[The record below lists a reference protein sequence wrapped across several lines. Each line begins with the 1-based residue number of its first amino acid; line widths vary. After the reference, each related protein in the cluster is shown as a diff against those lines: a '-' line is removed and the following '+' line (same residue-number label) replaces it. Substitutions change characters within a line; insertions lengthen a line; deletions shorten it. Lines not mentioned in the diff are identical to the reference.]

1 MEKLNEFFRNFPSKM
16 KAFWDTLNGPKKMAI
31 AAVVLLIVGGSITLL
46 LAQKQIEKGY
56 LYEGLSEADNQQI
69 VAELRKQRVPDFVM
83 DDKGILVPADM
94 IVPLRLKL
102 SQEGLPSQGMIGWE
116 KFDDKDFTRTE
127 FEQNI
132 NKLRATQGELA
143 RTISS
148 IEGIT
153 STRVHIV
160 LPKKALFQEDDE
172 KPTAAIYIKTR
183 QNATLSPKQIKGITH
198 MVSRSVEGLSPD
210 SITIIDQ
217 EGKMLTK
224 IEADDAT
231 SKMTAEM
238 TSFRRNLES
247 EMTSKIKSLVGRI
260 VGQDRVD
267 AKVDIDVD
275 FTQEE
280 QTIADI
286 DPDRVVVLSSNTTT
300 QEMAAGGAG
309 TNPTGVPGAKSN
321 VPGEQEEL
329 AATSAA
335 GNKSRRGSERL
346 NYEVSKTN
354 RHKIL
359 PVGNI
364 RRISVAVIVDG
375 TQQYPADGSAP
386 DFAARNPEE
395 MKKIEELVRS
405 SIGYKEGR
413 DDVKVHNMM
422 FEIAANQAQAIQEK
436 VIEDRK
442 YISTMA
448 IAGAVALALV
458 FFFAF
463 IVRPYFRWLSYD
475 PERKK
480 NEETIED
487 FKPDLEMSSAQ
498 NVQVKEDVPFEKLTP
513 QEQILFLAK
522 NEPQRTTEAL
532 RILLSPHA
540 SLH

>member
-1 MEKLNEFFRNFPSKM
+1 M
-16 KAFWDTLNGPKKMAI
+16 KAFWDTLNGPKKIAI
-31 AAVVLLIVGGSITLL
+31 AAVLVLIVGGSITLL
-46 LAQKQIEKGY
+46 LAQKQVEKGY
-56 LYEGLSEADNQQI
+56 LYENLSEADNQEI
-69 VAELRKQRVPDFVM
+69 VAELKKQRVADFVL
-83 DDKGILVPADM
+83 DARGILVPADQ

-102 SQEGLPSQGMIGWE
+102 AQEGLPSRGMIGWE

-132 NKLRATQGELA
+132 NKLRAIQGELA

-148 IEGIT
+148 IDGIN
-153 STRVHIV
+153 SARVHIV
-160 LPKKALFQEDDE
+160 TPKKALFQEDEE
-172 KPTAAIYIKTR
+172 KPTAAIYIKTAA
-183 QNATLSPKQIKGITH
+183 NATLSPKQIKGITH

-210 SITIIDQ
+210 NITIIDQ

-224 IEADDAT
+224 VESDDPTA
-231 SKMTAEM
+231 KMTNEM
-238 TSFRRNLES
+238 TSYRRALEA
-247 EMTSKIKSLVGRI
+247 EMTSKIKSLVGRV

-280 QTIADI
+280 QNISDI

-300 QEMAAGGAG
+300 QEMAAGGG
-309 TNPTGVPGAKSN
+309 VNPTGIPGAKSN
-321 VPGEQEEL
+321 VPGEQEDL
-329 AATSAA
+329 AINSP
-335 GNKSRRGSERL
+335 GNKSKRGSERI

-375 TQQYPADGSAP
+375 SQQYPVDGTSPEFIPRTP
-386 DFAARNPEE
+386 DE
-395 MKKIEELVRS
+395 MKKIDELVRS
-405 SIGYKEGR
+405 SIGFKDGR
-413 DDVKVHNMM
+413 DEVKVHNMM
-422 FEIAANQAQAIQEK
+422 FEIAANQAQAIKEK
-436 VIEDRK
+436 QTEDRK
-442 YISTMA
+442 YISNMA
-448 IAGAVALALV
+448 IAGVIALALV

-522 NEPQRTTEAL
+522 NEPARTTEAI

-540 SLH
+540 SSH

>member
-1 MEKLNEFFRNFPSKM
+1 MEKINEFFRLFSQRM
-16 KAFWDTLNGPKKMAI
+16 KTFWGALSGPKKIGVLAI
-31 AAVVLLIVGGSITLL
+31 VALFIGGTATLL
-46 LAQKQIEKGY
+46 LSQKKTDRDY
-56 LYEGLSEADNQQI
+56 LYQGLSEADNTEI
-69 VAELRKQRVPDFVM
+69 VGELKKQGITDFVM
-83 DDKGILVPADM
+83 DSKGILVSSDQ

-102 SQEGLPSQGMIGWE
+102 AQEGLPSRGMIGWE

-132 NKLRATQGELA
+132 NKLRAIQGELA

-148 IEGIT
+148 IEGIN
-153 STRVHIV
+153 SARVHIV
-160 LPKKALFQEDDE
+160 TPKKALFQEDEE
-172 KPTAAIYIKTR
+172 KPTAAIYIKT
-183 QNATLSPKQIKGITH
+183 NPNVTLSPKQIKGITH
-198 MVSRSVEGLSPD
+198 LVSRSVEGLGPD
-210 SITIIDQ
+210 QITIIDQ

-224 IEADDAT
+224 IESDDPS
-231 SKMTAEM
+231 SKMTQEMISYRRNVEAEM
-238 TSFRRNLES
+238 
-247 EMTSKIKSLVGRI
+247 MSKIKSLVGRI

-280 QTIADI
+280 QNISDI
-286 DPDRVVVLSSNTTT
+286 DPDRVVVLSSNTTN
-300 QEMAAGGAG
+300 QEMAGAG
-309 TNPTGVPGAKSN
+309 TNPTGIPGAKSN

-329 AATSAA
+329 VATSSS
-335 GNKSRRGSERL
+335 NKSKRGSERI
-346 NYEVSKTN
+346 NYEVAKTQ

-375 TQQYPADGSAP
+375 SQQYPTDGTAP
-386 DFAARNPEE
+386 EFAPRSPEE

-405 SIGYKEGR
+405 AIGFKEGR
-413 DDVKVHNMM
+413 DEVKVHNMM
-422 FEIAANQAQAIQEK
+422 FEIAANQAQAIKEK
-436 VIEDRK
+436 QTEDRK
-442 YISTMA
+442 YLSTLA
-448 IAGAVALALV
+448 IAGVIALALA

-480 NEETIED
+480 KEEIIED

-498 NVQVKEDVPFEKLTP
+498 NVQIKEDVPFEKLTP

-522 NEPQRTTEAL
+522 NEPARTTEAL

-540 SLH
+540 SSH

>member
-1 MEKLNEFFRNFPSKM
+1 MEKLNEFFRNFSTRM
-16 KAFWDTLNGPKKMAI
+16 KAFWDTLNGSKRIAI
-31 AAVVLLIVGGSITLL
+31 LAVVALVVGGSITLL
-46 LAQKQIEKGY
+46 LSRKQVDKDY
-56 LYEGLSEADNQQI
+56 LYQNMSETDNQEI
-69 VAELRKQRVPDFVM
+69 VAELKKQRFVDFVM
-83 DDKGILVPADM
+83 DAKGILVPVDQ

-102 SQEGLPSQGMIGWE
+102 AQEGLPSRGMIGWE

-132 NKLRATQGELA
+132 NKLRAIQGELA

-148 IEGIT
+148 IEGIN
-153 STRVHIV
+153 SARVHIV
-160 LPKKALFQEDDE
+160 TPKKALFQEDE
-172 KPTAAIYIKTR
+172 QKPTAAIYIKTR
-183 QNATLSPKQIKGITH
+183 ENVTLSPKQIKGITH
-198 MVSRSVEGLSPD
+198 LVSRSVEGLDPD

-224 IEADDAT
+224 IEADDPA
-231 SKMTAEM
+231 SKMTQEM
-238 TSFRRNLES
+238 TAYRRNLEA

-280 QTIADI
+280 QNISDI
-286 DPDRVVVLSSNTTT
+286 DPDRVVVLSSNTTN
-300 QEMAAGGAG
+300 QEMAAGGS
-309 TNPTGVPGAKSN
+309 TNPTGIPGAKSN

-329 AATSAA
+329 TGAGAG
-335 GNKSRRGSERL
+335 GNKSKRGSERI
-346 NYEVSKTN
+346 NYEVSKTQ
-354 RHKIL
+354 RHKVL
-359 PVGNI
+359 QVGSI

-375 TQQYPADGSAP
+375 SQQYPIDGSVPEFAP
-386 DFAARNPEE
+386 RTPEE
-395 MKKIEELVRS
+395 MKKIDELVRS
-405 SIGYKEGR
+405 SIGFKEGR

-422 FEIAANQAQAIQEK
+422 FEIAANQAMAIQEK
-436 VIEDRK
+436 HIEDRK
-442 YISTMA
+442 YLSNMA
-448 IAGAVALALV
+448 IAGVVALALV

-463 IVRPYFRWLSYD
+463 VVRPYFRWLSYD

-480 NEETIED
+480 TEEIIED

-522 NEPQRTTEAL
+522 NEPARTTEAL
-532 RILLSPHA
+532 RILLSPHT
-540 SLH
+540 SSH

>member
-1 MEKLNEFFRNFPSKM
+1 MEKISEFFRNFSTRI
-16 KAFWDTLNGPKKMAI
+16 KAFWDTLNGPKKIAIMAVI
-31 AAVVLLIVGGSITLL
+31 VLIIGGSVALFFT
-46 LAQKQIEKGY
+46 QKQVDQGY
-56 LYEGLSEADNQQI
+56 LYEGMSETDNQEI
-69 VAELRKQRVPDFVM
+69 VAELKKQRLTDFVM
-83 DDKGILVPADM
+83 DSKGVLVPADQ

-102 SQEGLPSQGMIGWE
+102 AQEGLPRRGMIGWE

-132 NKLRATQGELA
+132 NKLRAIQGELA

-148 IEGIT
+148 IDGIN
-153 STRVHIV
+153 SARVHIV
-160 LPKKALFQEDDE
+160 TPKKALFQEDEE
-172 KPTAAIYIKTR
+172 KPTAAIYIKTAL
-183 QNATLSPKQIKGITH
+183 NANLSPKQIKGITH
-198 MVSRSVEGLSPD
+198 LVSRSVEGLSPD

-224 IEADDAT
+224 IESDDPA
-231 SKMTAEM
+231 SKMTQEM
-238 TSFRRNLES
+238 TAYRRNLEG
-247 EMTSKIKSLVGRI
+247 EMTNKIKSLVGRI

-280 QTIADI
+280 QNISDI

-300 QEMAAGGAG
+300 QEMAAGGG
-309 TNPTGVPGAKSN
+309 TNPTGIPGAKSN

-329 AATSAA
+329 TGASSS
-335 GNKSRRGSERL
+335 NKSKRGSERI
-346 NYEVSKTN
+346 NYEVSKTQ
-354 RHKIL
+354 RHKVL

-375 TQQYPADGSAP
+375 SQQYPTDGTAP
-386 DFAARNPEE
+386 EFAPRATDE
-395 MKKIEELVRS
+395 MKKIDELVRS
-405 SIGYKEGR
+405 SIGFKEGR
-413 DDVKVHNMM
+413 DEVKVHNMM
-422 FEIAANQAQAIQEK
+422 FEIAANQAQAIKEK
-436 VIEDRK
+436 QTEDRK
-442 YISTMA
+442 YLSNIA
-448 IAGAVALALV
+448 IAGVVALALA

-480 NEETIED
+480 SEEIIED

-522 NEPQRTTEAL
+522 NEPARTTEAL

-540 SLH
+540 SNH

>member
-1 MEKLNEFFRNFPSKM
+1 MEKLNEFFQNFSTRM
-16 KAFWDTLNGPKKMAI
+16 KAFWDTLNGPKKIAI
-31 AAVVLLIVGGSITLL
+31 LAVIALIVGGSLTLL
-46 LAQKQIEKGY
+46 LSQKQVEKDY
-56 LYEGLSEADNQQI
+56 LYPNMSESDNQEI
-69 VAELRKQRVPDFVM
+69 VAELKKQRFTEFVM
-83 DDKGILVPADM
+83 DAKGILVPTDQ

-102 SQEGLPSQGMIGWE
+102 AQEGLPSHGMIGWE

-148 IEGIT
+148 IQGIY
-153 STRVHIV
+153 SARVHIV
-160 LPKKALFQEDDE
+160 LPKKALFQEDEE
-172 KPTAAIYIKTR
+172 KPTAAIYIKTAP
-183 QNATLSPKQIKGITH
+183 NTNLTPKQIKGITH

-210 SITIIDQ
+210 KITILDQ
-217 EGKMLTK
+217 EGNELTK
-224 IEADDAT
+224 IESDDPT
-231 SKMTAEM
+231 SKMTQEM
-238 TSFRRNLES
+238 TTYRRNLES
-247 EMTSKIKSLVGRI
+247 EMTNKIKSLVGRI

-280 QTIADI
+280 QNISDV

-300 QEMAAGGAG
+300 QEMAAGGG
-309 TNPTGVPGAKSN
+309 TNPTGIPGAKSN

-329 AATSAA
+329 AVNSSS
-335 GNKSRRGSERL
+335 NKSKRGSERV
-346 NYEVSKTN
+346 NYEVAKTQK
-354 RHKIL
+354 RKVL

-375 TQQYPADGSAP
+375 TQQYPVDGTAP
-386 DFAARNPEE
+386 EFAARTPEE

-405 SIGYKEGR
+405 SIGYKDGR
-413 DDVKVHNMM
+413 DEVKVHNIM
-422 FEIAANQAQAIQEK
+422 FEIAANQVQAIKEK
-436 VIEDRK
+436 QTEDKK
-442 YISTMA
+442 YMSNMA
-448 IAGAVALALV
+448 VAGVVALALV

-480 NEETIED
+480 AEEVIED

-522 NEPQRTTEAL
+522 NEPARTTEAI

-540 SLH
+540 SNH